1 MKAIA
6 CINKKVRFMAGG
18 GLEELAKIKSFDE
31 LLGIASTYPREIV
44 LRGRIERGLVEEISR
59 VKKEPDWM
67 RRLRLRALELFEK
80 LPTPKWVIGLDEI
93 DLEEIAYY
101 VKPLADRVESWDDLP
116 QWIKDYYKKLGLP
129 EIEARFLSGINTVF
143 DSETVLHRVKEELR
157 SKGVVMIPLEEAL
170 RKYPEFVKE
179 YFGRVF
185 PMSDHKF
192 AALHYALWSGGVFV
206 YVPPGVR
213 VEQPIEAFFFVGS
226 ELEGQFEHTLI
237 VMGEGSSL
245 HFIEGCSAP
254 MFKKYSFHDGMVE
267 LYVHRGAELKF
278 TTVQNWSRNIVN
290 FNNKRAIIEEN
301 GYVEWLEASIGSKL
315 TYTYPTSILKGR
327 GARTRNINVAI
338 SNGPFIK
345 DTGGKAI
352 HLAPN
357 THSILVSKS
366 ISSNRGL
373 TVYRGLVRITRG
385 AIGSTSHV
393 QCDSLILDNTGK
405 AYTYPRNEVEEPEA
419 EVTHEATTGR
429 LGEDQLFYLQ
439 SRGLSE
445 GEAKSLIV
453 LGFIRDVLQGL
464 PLEYVSVLSKVIE
477 LEFSEY
483 GGVG

>member
-1 MKAIA
+1 
-6 CINKKVRFMAGG
+6 MAGV
-18 GLEELAKIKSFDE
+18 LNNLTRIKGYDE
-31 LLGIASTYPREIV
+31 LLGFASNYPREVVI
-44 LRGRIERGLVEEISR
+44 RGRIERSLVEEISR
-59 VKKEPDWM
+59 IKKEPNWM

-80 LPTPKWVIGLDEI
+80 LPMPKWVVGLDEI

-101 VKPLADRVESWDDLP
+101 VKPLTDRVEDWEELP
-116 QWIKDYYKKLGLP
+116 QWIREYYRKLGLP

-157 SKGVVMIPLEEAL
+157 SKGVVMLPLEEAL
-170 RKYPEFVKE
+170 RKYPDMVKE
-179 YFGRVF
+179 YFGKVF

-206 YVPPGVR
+206 YVPPGVH
-213 VEQPIEAFFFVGS
+213 VEQPIEAFFFVGT

-237 VMGEGSSL
+237 VMGEDSSL

-267 LYVHRGAELKF
+267 LYVHRRAELKF
-278 TTVQNWSRNIVN
+278 TTVQNWSRNIIN
-290 FNNKRAIIEEN
+290 FNNKRAIVEEE
-301 GYVEWLEASIGSKL
+301 GYVEWLEASIGSKI

-327 GARTRNINVAI
+327 GAKTKNINVSI
-338 SNGPFIK
+338 SNGPYIK

-366 ISSNRGL
+366 ISSNRGV
-373 TVYRGLVRITRG
+373 TVYRGLVRIAHG
-385 AIGSTSHV
+385 AVNSTGHV
-393 QCDSLILDNTGK
+393 QCDSLILDDKSK
-405 AYTYPRNEVEEPEA
+405 AYTYPRNEIEEPSA
-419 EVTHEATTGR
+419 ELTHEATTGK

-445 GEAKSLIV
+445 GEAKSMIV
-453 LGFIRDVLQGL
+453 LGFIRDILQGL